1 MAQQSWN
8 NIWKDL
14 PVKGIVYENLYP
26 GLLRHNNPVDATNGE
41 GGGHHGPFAT
51 MTWIVPIL
59 ITPRVKCTSLLSVYG
74 PHNGFWANYMHSA
87 L

>member
-41 GGGHHGPFAT
+41 GGGGRS
-51 MTWIVPIL
+51 
-59 ITPRVKCTSLLSVYG
+59 PRTLC
-74 PHNGFWANYMHSA
+74 HNDVDSA
-87 L
+87 YSNHP